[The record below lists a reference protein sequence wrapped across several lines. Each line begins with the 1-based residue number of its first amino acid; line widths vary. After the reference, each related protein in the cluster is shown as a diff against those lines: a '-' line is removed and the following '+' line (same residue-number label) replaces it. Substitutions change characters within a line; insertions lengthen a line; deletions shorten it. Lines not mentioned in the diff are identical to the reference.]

1 MHIPMNMQ
9 ETARGAGRSS
19 RELVDAEGILG
30 RIGLKRD
37 QVLLDAG
44 CGDGYWSVA
53 ASRLVGARGKV
64 WAADVHRPAL
74 DALTRE
80 IFVKGLRNIHPL
92 LADVTQTIP
101 IATASVD
108 VAIMVNVLHD
118 LNEEAGAAAAL
129 TEMAR
134 LLKPGGVML
143 IVEFKVME
151 GPPGPPIEVRLSPE
165 RVEGLCAPAGFQKS
179 QQFETGQFNYAIV
192 FMNGK

>member
-1 MHIPMNMQ
+1 MHEM
-9 ETARGAGRSS
+9 ARGAGRSS
-19 RELVDAEGILG
+19 RNLLDAEGFLKT
-30 RIGLKRD
+30 IGLKRE

-53 ASRLVGARGKV
+53 ASRLVGPKGKV

-92 LADVTQTIP
+92 LVDVTQAIP
-101 IATASVD
+101 IASASVD

-118 LNEEAGAAAAL
+118 LNEEDGAASAL

-134 LLKPGGVML
+134 ILKPGGLLL
-143 IVEFKVME
+143 IVEFRVME
-151 GPPGPPIEVRLSPE
+151 GPPGPPMEVRLAPE
-165 RVEGLCAPAGFQKS
+165 RVEEFCGAAGFKKV
-179 QQFETGQFNYAIV
+179 QQPEAGPYSYAIV
-192 FMNGK
+192 FMK

>member
-1 MHIPMNMQ
+1 MHIPINMH

-19 RELVDAEGILG
+19 RELLDADGILS
-30 RIGLKRD
+30 RIGLKRE

-53 ASRLVGARGKV
+53 ASRLVGAKGNV

-80 IFVKGLRNIHPL
+80 IFVKGLSNIHPL
-92 LADVTQTIP
+92 LVDVTQTIP

-118 LNEEAGAAAAL
+118 LNEEGGAASAL

-134 LLKPGGVML
+134 LLKPGGVLL
-143 IVEFKVME
+143 IVEFRVME
-151 GPPGPPIEVRLSPE
+151 GPPGPPAEVRLAPQ
-165 RVEGLCAPAGFQKS
+165 RVEELCRAAGFLKS
-179 QQFETGQFNYAIV
+179 GQLDAGEYNYAII
-192 FMNGK
+192 FTNA